1 MRGATL
7 RSSPALQFN
16 EVSIHAPHAR
26 GDNQQLGKAV
36 DARCF
41 NPRPSCEGR
50 PGTLCTMSLV
60 SMFQSTPLM
69 RGATCGYRRC
79 GQWLACFNPR
89 PSCEG
94 RPVKTTKGFTLI
106 QFQST
111 PLMRG
116 ATRDANLAKS
126 ASEVSIHAPHAR
138 GDFTSTRSSSFQR
151 CFNPRPS
158 CEGRPCALPL
168 PCNSMRF
175 QSTPLMRGATTSSSG
190 RR

>member
-1 MRGATL
+1 MSDADNQITEVSIHAPHARGDDRTSPRSALSSGFNPRPSCEGRPLAFALAIAQSQFQSTPLMRGATL

-116 ATRDANLAKS
+116 ATRLIDA
-126 ASEVSIHAPHAR
+126 
-138 GDFTSTRSSSFQR
+138 
-151 CFNPRPS
+151 
-158 CEGRPCALPL
+158 
-168 PCNSMRF
+168 
-175 QSTPLMRGATTSSSG
+175 
-190 RR
+190 